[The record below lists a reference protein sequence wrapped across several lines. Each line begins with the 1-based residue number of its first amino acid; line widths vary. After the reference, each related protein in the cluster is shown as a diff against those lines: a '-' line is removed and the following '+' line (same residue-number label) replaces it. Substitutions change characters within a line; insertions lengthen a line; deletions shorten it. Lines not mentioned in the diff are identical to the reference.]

1 VFYFGLNSILWLK
14 GYPRRLSNKECIA
27 KFKYERENQW
37 LWIIKRASWHQCL
50 RQIDSG
56 NNWLRTFSNQCNTY
70 YLPLLKWLNELKAT
84 ILYQLISWSLFY
96 MFQQPIPWKWLALE
110 SFESHIFSY
119 KTDVW
124 AYGVTLWEIF
134 SLGDN
139 PYGDIPCTPEFVIK
153 LQRGNR
159 LSRPQLASKEM

>member
-1 VFYFGLNSILWLK
+1 
-14 GYPRRLSNKECIA
+14 
-27 KFKYERENQW
+27 
-37 LWIIKRASWHQCL
+37 
-50 RQIDSG
+50 
-56 NNWLRTFSNQCNTY
+56 
-70 YLPLLKWLNELKAT
+70 
-84 ILYQLISWSLFY
+84 

-110 SFESHIFSY
+110 SFESQIFSY

-159 LSRPQLASKEM
+159 LPRPQLASKEM